1 LICIPV
7 LYLGQWALA
16 TLIFAM
22 LFWAVFEFSRTRN
35 KRLKSIRMLVLTFI
49 ILVYGLLLNGFPDA
63 AYIFF
68 IVPGFFLI
76 VFFLFSTSLHVRS
89 LFLILFCITSIE
101 SILLISQQ
109 SDRSGYDSGL
119 IVLFL
124 FFITSLNDILQYIC
138 GTLFGKNHLAP
149 YLSPNKTI
157 EGAVGGIFLT
167 GIIVAATLP
176 FIVTIAW
183 PTAIIVGMFI
193 SILGILGDLSFSYYK
208 RQAKIKDI
216 GTSMPGHG
224 GLLDRIDS
232 LTLTAPGF
240 GICLSMIS

>member
-1 LICIPV
+1 
-7 LYLGQWALA
+7 
-16 TLIFAM
+16 
-22 LFWAVFEFSRTRN
+22 
-35 KRLKSIRMLVLTFI
+35 
-49 ILVYGLLLNGFPDA
+49 
-63 AYIFF
+63 
-68 IVPGFFLI
+68 
-76 VFFLFSTSLHVRS
+76 
-89 LFLILFCITSIE
+89 LFCITSIE